1 MDDLAK
7 HYRRRRKVLFE
18 ARNRL
23 RSILR
28 SVVAKIEDKK
38 LVRAEFGDV
47 RVKELTSL
55 RRKVEKNGWQA
66 NEALSACGDLIAG
79 RVVCNNI
86 EDVYRFVELLWEA
99 LPDASIEVQ
108 DQIDEPNS
116 AGYRALHVNLRLGV
130 GTDPFRPE
138 LIPCE
143 IQIRTRLQDAW
154 AVLSHDDIYKQQE
167 LPEDVRA
174 RFKDLS
180 EVLAAA
186 DRIASD
192 IRRRVAQQTAPPD
205 HRPDFARVSP
215 EAIAYIFSDTF
226 GRSAADYVVREAF
239 NICEQQRINSLKPL
253 PDILQDRDFRQ
264 AVTDAYQSIM
274 PGSIISVEDFF
285 LAAIRA
291 LGTNKSA
298 AIKQVRREAKREW
311 DEIDQFARREAL
323 HSLPATID
331 ELIDDLK
338 APDADADIEGW
349 AEALGVTH
357 GCAICGTPIVDP
369 YALAEAVIQHYG
381 AADDLHND
389 IETAVRNS
397 SVETGGWGDGTY
409 CAYHNDRLDK
419 D

>member
-7 HYRRRRKVLFE
+7 HYRRRQKVLFE

-23 RSILR
+23 RSVLL
-28 SVVAKIEDKK
+28 SVIAKIEDKK
-38 LVRAEFGDV
+38 LVRVEVGDV

-55 RRKVEKNGWQA
+55 RRKAEKNGWQA
-66 NEALSACGDLIAG
+66 NEALSACGDLVGG
-79 RVVCNNI
+79 RVVCNNT
-86 EDVYRFVELLWEA
+86 EDVYRFVELLREA
-99 LPDASIEVQ
+99 LPDASVEVQ

-116 AGYRALHVNLRLGV
+116 AGYRALHVNLSLGV
-130 GTDPFRPE
+130 GADPFRPE
-138 LIPCE
+138 LVPCE

-180 EVLAAA
+180 EILAAA
-186 DRIASD
+186 DHIASD
-192 IRRRVAQQTAPPD
+192 IRRRVAQRTAPPD
-205 HRPDFARVSP
+205 HRPDINSVSR
-215 EAIAYIFSDTF
+215 EVIAYIFSDAF
-226 GRSAADYVVREAF
+226 GRSAADYVIREAF
-239 NICEQQRINSLKPL
+239 NICQQHRIKSLKPL
-253 PDILQDRDFRQ
+253 PSVLRDREFRQ
-264 AVTDAYQSIM
+264 AVADAYQSIM
-274 PGSIISVEDFF
+274 PGSISVEDFF
-285 LAAIRA
+285 LAGIRA
-291 LGTNKSA
+291 LGTDKSA

-311 DEIDQFARREAL
+311 DEIDQFARREVL
-323 HSLPATID
+323 HSLPATIE

-338 APDADADIEGW
+338 APEADADIEGW

-357 GCAICGTPIVDP
+357 GCAICGSPIVDP
-369 YALAEAVIQHYG
+369 YAFAEAVIQHYG
-381 AADDLHND
+381 AANDLHND

-397 SVETGGWGDGTY
+397 SVETGGWADGTY